1 MNNLYKRP
9 MFRKG
14 GSAEGGITSGLQAPR
29 QGYST
34 AGDVQKFNM
43 DQNMAEFLKTASIGD
58 MKAAADQMYQPK
70 ERPNYAKRRLGDL
83 MIDFGINIA
92 SQTPMGSGAS
102 GAISTALAAAKDPF
116 ERFKA
121 SRGNEELLMQQQADN
136 LDERRAGMF
145 KSLIEGQSD
154 ILAEKSGSGRFRD
167 EAAAIEL
174 RRIIPRL
181 TELKEKRSDETVNL
195 TKEEQVE
202 LKTLQEEFNLYRK
215 KDVGQELLVDIYVK
229 GKGER
234 YLPNKMEEIYNADL
248 KLQENRKYKSPNDPQ
263 IEKDA
268 LDAIRKEIQELTSS
282 YASGGRAGY
291 ANGEMVEEQVTETET
306 MDQGPM
312 AQSDNP
318 ISYDQLRARLPNQIT
333 DDIVELMAN
342 SAEALEDFAMI
353 SSQQDVDLFNQ
364 KYSVN
369 LVLPSEA

>member
-29 QGYST
+29 QGYNT
-34 AGDVQKFNM
+34 AGNVQKFNM

-83 MIDFGINIA
+83 MIDFGIDIA
-92 SQTPMGSGAS
+92 SRTPTGGGIS

-121 SRGNEELLMQQQADN
+121 SRGNEELLIQQQADN
-136 LDERRAGMF
+136 LDTRRAGMF

-181 TELKEKRSDETVNL
+181 TELKEKRNDETVNL
-195 TKEEQVE
+195 TKEENVE
-202 LKTLQEEFNLYRK
+202 LLQLQEEFNLYRK
-215 KDVGQELLVDIYVK
+215 KDVGQELLVDIFVK

-234 YLPNKMEEIYNADL
+234 YLPNKIEEIYNADL
-248 KLQENRKYKSPNDPQ
+248 KLGADRKYKSPNDPQ

-268 LDAIRKEIQELTSS
+268 LDAIKKEIQQLTSS

-306 MDQGPM
+306 MAPGPM

-318 ISYDQLRARLPNQIT
+318 ISYDQLRARLPNEIT